1 MSVNTVLIY
10 KPKGEALG
18 FKVSDTMREQIIDVV
33 DFLESLNFKLTMFSV
48 LENNAAEIKYT
59 NDTGGFTQRFI
70 MIPNYI
76 VYHENSIPVCWSK
89 SLCESKGFY
98 FDNSDEMFESADEIH
113 ALNVQE
119 YDTVEALR
127 GILEWCRGNGLGLEN
142 FGIHGN
148 GVYSIMADG
157 YESAEFGWNDYVFQ
171 NEHGHFE
178 VWTKENLESE
188 GYTVQ
193 DDLPF

>member
-33 DFLESLNFKLTMFSV
+33 DFLESLDFKLTMFSV
-48 LENNAAEIKYT
+48 IENKAAEVKYT
-59 NDTGGFTQRFI
+59 NGTDEFTRYFI
-70 MIPNYI
+70 MMPNYT
-76 VYHENSIPVCWSK
+76 VYHENGIPVCWSK
-89 SLCESKGFY
+89 ATWEYKGFY
-98 FDNSDEMFESADEIH
+98 FDNSDEMFESADVIH

-119 YDTVEALR
+119 YDAVEALR

-142 FGIHGN
+142 FGMSGN
-148 GVYSIMADG
+148 GTYSIMADG
-157 YESAEFGWNDYVFQ
+157 YESEEFGRNDYVFQ
-171 NEHGHFE
+171 NEQGHFE

-188 GYTVQ
+188 GYTFQ
-193 DDLPF
+193 DDIPF

>member
-18 FKVSDTMREQIIDVV
+18 FKVSDTMREQVIDVV
-33 DFLESLNFKLTMFSV
+33 DFLESLSFKLTMFRV
-48 LENNAAEIKYT
+48 IENKAAEVEYT
-59 NDTGGFTQRFI
+59 NDTGGFTQRFV
-70 MIPNYI
+70 MMPNHT
-76 VYHENSIPVCWSK
+76 VYQENGLPVCWSK
-89 SLCESKGFY
+89 STWESKGFY

-119 YDTVEALR
+119 YDQVEALR

-142 FGIHGN
+142 FGMSGN
-148 GVYSIMADG
+148 GTYSIMADG
-157 YESAEFGWNDYVFQ
+157 YESEEFGRNDYVFQ
-171 NEHGHFE
+171 NEQGHFE

-188 GYTVQ
+188 GYTFQ

>member
-1 MSVNTVLIY
+1 MSVNTVLIN

-33 DFLESLNFKLTMFSV
+33 DFLDSLGFKLTLFRV
-48 LENNAAEIKYT
+48 IENNAAEVEYT
-59 NDTGGFTQRFI
+59 NETGGFTQSFI
-70 MIPNYI
+70 MMPNRT
-76 VYHENSIPVCWSK
+76 VYQENGLPICWSK
-89 SLCESKGFY
+89 STWESKGFY
-98 FDNSDEMFESADEIH
+98 FDNSGKMFESADEIH

-119 YDTVEALR
+119 YDPVEALR

-142 FGIHGN
+142 FGMSGN
-148 GVYSIMADG
+148 GIYSIIADG
-157 YESAEFGWNDYVFQ
+157 YESEEFGRNDYVFQ
-171 NEHGHFE
+171 NEQGHFE
-178 VWTKENLESE
+178 VWTKEELESE

>member
-33 DFLESLNFKLTMFSV
+33 DFLDSLGFKLTMFRV
-48 LENNAAEIKYT
+48 IENKAAEVEYT
-59 NDTGGFTQRFI
+59 NNTGGFTQRFI
-70 MIPNYI
+70 MMPNQT
-76 VYHENSIPVCWSK
+76 VHHENGIPISWSK
-89 SLCESKGFY
+89 STWENKNFY

-119 YDTVEALR
+119 YNYVEALR
-127 GILEWCRGNGLGLEN
+127 GILEWCCGNGLGLEN
-142 FGIHGN
+142 FGMSGN
-148 GVYSIMADG
+148 GIYSITADG
-157 YESAEFGWNDYVFQ
+157 YESEEFGRNDYVFQ
-171 NEHGHFE
+171 NEQGHLE

-188 GYTVQ
+188 GYTVSR
-193 DDLPF
+193 

>member
-33 DFLESLNFKLTMFSV
+33 DFLDSLGFKLTMYRV
-48 LENNAAEIKYT
+48 IENNAAEVQYT
-59 NDTGGFTQRFI
+59 NDAGGFTQSFV
-70 MIPNYI
+70 MMPNYT
-76 VYHENSIPVCWSK
+76 VHHENGIPICWSK
-89 SLCESKGFY
+89 RLWESKGFY

-119 YDTVEALR
+119 YDQVEALR

-142 FGIHGN
+142 FGMSGN
-148 GVYSIMADG
+148 GFYSITADG
-157 YESAEFGWNDYVFQ
+157 YESEEFGRNEYVFQ
-171 NEHGHFE
+171 NEQGHLE

-188 GYTVQ
+188 GYTVSR
-193 DDLPF
+193 

>member
-1 MSVNTVLIY
+1 MSINTVLIH

-18 FKVSDTMREQIIDVV
+18 FKVSETIREQIVDVV
-33 DFLESLNFKLTMFSV
+33 DFLDSLGFKLTMFRV
-48 LENNAAEIKYT
+48 LENKAAEVEYT
-59 NDTGGFTQRFI
+59 NDTSGFKQSFI
-70 MIPNYI
+70 MMPNRTIYQ
-76 VYHENSIPVCWSK
+76 ENGLPICWSK
-89 SLCESKGFY
+89 PTWESKRFF
-98 FDNSDEMFESADEIH
+98 FDKAGEMYEGADEIQ

-119 YDTVEALR
+119 HDTVEALR

-171 NEHGHFE
+171 NEHGYFE

-193 DDLPF
+193 DDLLF

>member
-33 DFLESLNFKLTMFSV
+33 DFLESLNFKLTMFRV
-48 LENNAAEIKYT
+48 IENEAAEVEYT
-59 NDTGGFTQRFI
+59 NDTGGFTQRFV
-70 MIPNYI
+70 MMPTLT
-76 VYHENSIPVCWSK
+76 VYQENGLPACWSK
-89 SLCESKGFY
+89 STWESKGFY

-119 YDTVEALR
+119 YDQVEALR
-127 GILEWCRGNGLGLEN
+127 GILEWGRCNGIDVDN
-142 FGIHGN
+142 FGMHGT
-148 GVYSIMADG
+148 GHYSIMADG
-157 YESAEFGWNDYVFQ
+157 HESEEFGHRDYVFQ
-171 NEHGHFE
+171 NEQGQFE

-188 GYTVQ
+188 GYTFQ